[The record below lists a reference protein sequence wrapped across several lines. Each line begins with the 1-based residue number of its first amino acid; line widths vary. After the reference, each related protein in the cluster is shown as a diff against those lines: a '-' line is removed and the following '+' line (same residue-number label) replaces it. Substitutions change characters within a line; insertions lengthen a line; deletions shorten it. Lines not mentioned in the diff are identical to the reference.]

1 MGRTPWLIGLVAL
14 SLPCCKLNAQLT
26 LPANADASQTNSDHR
41 ITRTQDMSLNL
52 PALPDPAAPSLRD
65 LEAGSAQPLTMEMA
79 LYGALTQNPDLV
91 SLRQSTQASA
101 EAVEVARH
109 FPVALNP
116 TLWIEARP
124 WSFQPIREH
133 GATQREARMPGY
145 LYVSLRQ
152 PIELGHQQRYRR
164 RIAEA
169 AFAQARWTQIQAELI
184 AVVQTYR
191 FFQTAAYRRE
201 KMRIARELAVFNHQL
216 VSSLEQ
222 RLEANQVSPA
232 DLALARVEDEAANQ
246 LAETAQ
252 MDYATALA
260 DLHNQLGTPETAG
273 RSEPIGDFVL
283 PPYLQDADER
293 QYIEIALQSR
303 PEIHAAT
310 AGVDGAKA
318 AVGLSRADQI
328 PTPVVGPLY
337 VRDEALIQYYGFVFV
352 MPLPVWNSGRPL
364 VRQREAEY
372 RQAAVRLE
380 QTRQRTIT
388 QVRTALSRWNNA
400 SRLVSSVAG
409 ATPSLVHQVEVLQR
423 LFDEGQADLNKL
435 LQARQRLIQ
444 LENARLDAVWAATQA
459 QSELLTA
466 LGARSLLGAI
476 PQPLDDLEV
485 GFPTHLPP
493 EPR

>member
-1 MGRTPWLIGLVAL
+1 LTIVVPEFPELHAQVNSVQSSLSSRKDSGSADDPGIRRTQEL
-14 SLPCCKLNAQLT
+14 SLGATSDPIPAPLT
-26 LPANADASQTNSDHR
+26 ATEINTS
-41 ITRTQDMSLNL
+41 
-52 PALPDPAAPSLRD
+52 
-65 LEAGSAQPLTMEMA
+65 SAQPLTMEMA

-91 SLRQSTQASA
+91 TLRQTTQVSA

-133 GATQREARMPGY
+133 GATLREARLPGY

-152 PIELGHQQRYRR
+152 PLELGGQQKYRA

-169 AFAQARWTQIQAELI
+169 AYHQTQWTQVQAELL
-184 AVVQTYR
+184 ALVQTYR

-201 KMRIARELAVFNHQL
+201 KTRLARELADFNQQL
-216 VSSLEQ
+216 VGTLEK
-222 RLEANQVSPA
+222 RLEANQVTPA
-232 DLALARVEDEAANQ
+232 DLALARVEEEASRQ
-246 LAETAQ
+246 LVDAAQ
-252 MDYATALA
+252 MEYATALS

-273 RSEPIGDFVL
+273 RSEPIGEFLV
-283 PPYLQDADER
+283 PPFIPEAEEM
-293 QYIEIALQSR
+293 QYIEMALQSR
-303 PEIHAAT
+303 PEIHAAA

-318 AVGLSRADQI
+318 AIGLARADRI
-328 PTPVVGPLY
+328 PTPVAGPVYL
-337 VRDEALIQYYGFVFV
+337 RDEALIQYYGFVLV

-372 RQAAVRLE
+372 RQAAERLQQSRE
-380 QTRQRTIT
+380 RTIT
-388 QVRTALSRWNNA
+388 QVRTALARWNNA
-400 SRLVSSVAG
+400 SKLVQKISG
-409 ATPSLVHQVEVLQR
+409 ATSGLTRQVDILQR

-459 QSELLTA
+459 QSDLLNS

-476 PQPLDDLEV
+476 PQSTEDVESR
-485 GFPTHLPP
+485 FPDRLLP
-493 EPR
+493 EPH